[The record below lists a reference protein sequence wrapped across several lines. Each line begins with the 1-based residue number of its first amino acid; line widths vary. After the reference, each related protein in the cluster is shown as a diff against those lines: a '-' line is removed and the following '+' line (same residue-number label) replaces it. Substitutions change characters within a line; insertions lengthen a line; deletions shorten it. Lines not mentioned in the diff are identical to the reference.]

1 MMSEPDRL
9 SELTKLVG
17 RMRYAIESDEESLVV
32 ETEADLNA
40 ISTYFSEI
48 FQMPILIEWASK
60 EGERASGIAELYL
73 KRCYHLSLEQYEDLG
88 RVEEQ
93 IKSLGD

>member
-1 MMSEPDRL
+1 
-9 SELTKLVG
+9 
-17 RMRYAIESDEESLVV
+17 
-32 ETEADLNA
+32 
-40 ISTYFSEI
+40 
-48 FQMPILIEWASK
+48 MPILIEWASK